1 MNFRIKYF
9 ILISAFSYFLP
20 GKLNAQ
26 TNINPDEVSRIV
38 KTLSADNMRGRKAL
52 TPDIDKAA
60 TFISAEFKKAGLQT
74 WPGLKSFEQSFPVY
88 EINSFSS
95 SVVLD
100 GTTLTEPAVLIKT
113 GAKKVEW
120 NQKSNSVKILT
131 RIEASD
137 NLIEKFQETLTSKE
151 SGLVLID
158 TAHAELFKRYKNY
171 LSRNNLQLNLD
182 STTLVF
188 ALTSVKNP
196 QSVQVS
202 AQNAVTKKTLKNIVG
217 YLPGTTRKNEYVI
230 FSAHYDHIGIL
241 NPVNGDS
248 IANGA
253 DDDATGTTAVITLA
267 NYFKKQKKNARS
279 LIFVAF
285 TAEEIGGYG
294 AQYFSKQL
302 DPQQVTAMFNIEMIG
317 KESQFGKNA
326 GFITGYDKSNFGQI
340 IQKNLVGSSY
350 SFQPDP
356 YLKENLFYRSDN
368 ATLARL
374 GVPAHTLSTDKIDT
388 DKLYHS
394 VDDEF
399 ASLDIANMT
408 NIIKAIA
415 QAARSIIAGQDTP
428 TRIKPEDVK

>member
-1 MNFRIKYF
+1 MIFRTKHF
-9 ILISAFSYFLP
+9 ILTCTITITLMGQLF
-20 GKLNAQ
+20 AQ
-26 TNINPDEVSRIV
+26 TPINASEVTRIV

-60 TFISAEFKKAGLQT
+60 AFISTEFKKAGLQIF
-74 WPGLKSFEQSFPVY
+74 PGLKSFEQPFAAY
-88 EINSFSS
+88 EVNSGSS
-95 SVVLD
+95 TVLLD
-100 GTTLTEPAVLIKT
+100 GKTLPEQAVFIRT

-120 NQKSNSVKILT
+120 NQNSSQVKNT
-131 RIEASD
+131 TSIEASD
-137 NLIEKFQETLTSKE
+137 NLIQKFQETLTSRK
-151 SGLVLID
+151 SGLILID

-171 LSRNNLQLNLD
+171 MSRNNIQLGLD

-188 ALTSVKNP
+188 ALTSIKNP
-196 QSVQVS
+196 QTVQVS
-202 AQNAVTKKTLKNIVG
+202 AQNSITEKALKNIVG
-217 YLPGTTRKNEYVI
+217 YLPGTSRKNEYVI

-241 NPVNGDS
+241 DPVNGDS

-267 NYFKKQKKNARS
+267 NYFKKQKNNARS

-302 DPQQVTAMFNIEMIG
+302 IPEQVTAMFNIEMIG

-326 GFITGYDKSNFGQI
+326 GFITGFDKSDFGKI
-340 IQKNLVGSSY
+340 LQKNLAGSNY

-356 YLKENLFYRSDN
+356 YIKENLFYRSDN

-374 GVPAHTLSTDKIDT
+374 GVPAHSLSTDKIDT

-428 TRIKPEDVK
+428 TRIQSEK

>member
-1 MNFRIKYF
+1 M
-9 ILISAFSYFLP
+9 LE
-20 GKLNAQ
+20 KLNAQ
-26 TNINPDEVSRIV
+26 SQINSSEVSRIV
-38 KTLSADNMRGRKAL
+38 KTLSADDMRGRKAL

-60 TFISAEFKKAGLQT
+60 AFISAEFKKAGLQT
-74 WPGLKSFEQSFPVY
+74 LPSLKSFEQSFSIY
-88 EINSFSS
+88 EVNSVRS
-95 SVVLD
+95 SVQLD
-100 GTTLTEPAVLIKT
+100 GTTLPEQAVLIRT
-113 GAKKVEW
+113 GVKNLDW
-120 NQKSNSVKILT
+120 NQNNSPAKIT
-131 RIEASD
+131 RIEAKD
-137 NLIEKFQETLTSKE
+137 NLIQKFQEVLNSKE

-158 TAHAELFKRYKNY
+158 TTHAELFKRYKNY
-171 LSRNNLQLNLD
+171 LSRNNLQLTLD
-182 STTLVF
+182 STALVF
-188 ALTSVKNP
+188 ALTPIKNP
-196 QSVQVS
+196 KSVQVS
-202 AQNAVTKKTLKNIVG
+202 AQNSITKKSLKNIVG
-217 YLPGTTRKNEYVI
+217 YLPGTSRKNEYVI

-267 NYFKKQKKNARS
+267 NHFKKQKNNARS

-302 DPQQVTAMFNIEMIG
+302 NPQEVIAMFNIEMIG
-317 KESQFGKNA
+317 KESEFGKNA
-326 GFITGYDKSNFGQI
+326 GFITGFDKSDFGKI
-340 IQKNLVGSSY
+340 IQKNLAGSNY

-399 ASLDIANMT
+399 ASLDIPNMT

-415 QAARSIIAGQDTP
+415 QSAKSIISGQDTP
-428 TRIKPEDVK
+428 ARIKPEEVK